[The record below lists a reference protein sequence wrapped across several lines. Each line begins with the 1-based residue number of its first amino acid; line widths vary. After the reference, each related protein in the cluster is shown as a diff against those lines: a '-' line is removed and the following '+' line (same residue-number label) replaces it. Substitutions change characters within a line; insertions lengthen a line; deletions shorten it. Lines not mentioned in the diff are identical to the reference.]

1 MKKIVRLTENDLI
14 KIVKRVIKE
23 NEDNKLKRYVEE
35 EDEFFEF
42 DPDEDEFF
50 EFDPDEEEGD
60 RGLDYAD
67 SIFYDE
73 DDEEYYL

>member
-1 MKKIVRLTENDLI
+1 MKKIRLTESDLI

-42 DPDEDEFF
+42 DPDD
-50 EFDPDEEEGD
+50 DEEED

-73 DDEEYYL
+73 EDEENYL

>member
-42 DPDEDEFF
+42 DPDE
-50 EFDPDEEEGD
+50 EEED